1 MSLMS
6 FYYDP
11 FTEFDR
17 LFDDAF
23 SSRFRPASALTE
35 GGGRETRE
43 VAFRPRMDLHE
54 DSESNTVTAVFDL
67 PGLKQEDVRV
77 DIHSDRLTISGEK
90 KVDQRR
96 DEAGYSVRER
106 AYGKFTRT
114 LILPQGTKPE
124 DVKAKMESGALTV
137 TFPKAQAQQQPR
149 RIDIK

>member
-35 GGGRETRE
+35 GGRETRE
-43 VAFRPRMDLHE
+43 AAFRPRMDLHE
-54 DSESNTVTAVFDL
+54 DPESNTVAAVFDL

-90 KVDQRR
+90 QVDQKR

-124 DVKAKMESGALTV
+124 DVKAKMENGVLTV
-137 TFPKAQAQQQPR
+137 CFPKAQPQQQPK

>member
-35 GGGRETRE
+35 AGRDARE
-43 VAFRPRMDLHE
+43 VTFRPRMDLHE
-54 DSESNTVTAVFDL
+54 DPESNTVSAIFDL

-77 DIHSDRLTISGEK
+77 DIHSDRLTVSGEK
-90 KVDQRR
+90 KVDQQR

-106 AYGKFTRT
+106 SYGKFTRT

-124 DVKAKMESGALTV
+124 DVKAKMESGVLTV
-137 TFPKAQAQQQPR
+137 TFPKAQPQPQPK
-149 RIDIK
+149 RIDVK